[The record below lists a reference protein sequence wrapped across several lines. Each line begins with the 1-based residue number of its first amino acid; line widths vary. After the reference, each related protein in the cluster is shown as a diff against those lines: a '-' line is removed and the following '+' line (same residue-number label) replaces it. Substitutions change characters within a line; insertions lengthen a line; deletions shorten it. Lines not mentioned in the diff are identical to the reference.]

1 MKVLISLICFLT
13 YVITQAKQVYDKTKL
28 LACNDLLTNKFQTN
42 KVIDY
47 TAQTA
52 KNYIGHE
59 RVVKKIY
66 SDLIFSCYNSITK
79 EHAELIFLND
89 SYLDPVYTEEATSF
103 LLDYI
108 PSDVS
113 IYNSLNPNEFYIQ
126 NEEQALYNAYEKTV
140 EDYKENQRIIQSRLK
155 KEFHLLGFSLNSI
168 PVKVKV
174 LASVIVFGLFILFV
188 IKLLSD
194 LKKNESSQKAAAK
207 KKEKNK

>member
-1 MKVLISLICFLT
+1 MKVLLSLICFLNLLL
-13 YVITQAKQVYDKTKL
+13 TQAKQAYDKTKL
-28 LACNDLLTNKFQTN
+28 LACNDLLTHKFQTN

-59 RVVKKIY
+59 KVVKKIY
-66 SDLIFSCYNSITK
+66 SDFIFSCYNSISK

-89 SYLDPVYTEEATSF
+89 SYLDPIYTEETMAF

-126 NEEQALYNAYEKTV
+126 NEELSLYNAYEKAV
-140 EDYKENQRIIQSRLK
+140 EDYKEELRVQQSRIK

-168 PVKVKV
+168 PLKVKV
-174 LASVIVFGLFILFV
+174 FASMILFGLFILFV

-194 LKKNESSQKAAAK
+194 LKKNESSQKAAK
-207 KKEKNK
+207 KKDKTK